1 MLQREGCSVELV
13 SQDSVTGG
21 SEGRF
26 VFGITEVKKNNK
38 SVHFNLGIKQ
48 F

>member
-1 MLQREGCSVELV
+1 MVQREGCSVELV

-26 VFGITEVKKNNK
+26 VFGITGVKKNK

>member
-26 VFGITEVKKNNK
+26 VFGITG
-38 SVHFNLGIKQ
+38 VHFNLGIKQ

>member
-1 MLQREGCSVELV
+1 MLQREGCFVELV

-26 VFGITEVKKNNK
+26 VFFNLGNTEKKSIN
-38 SVHFNLGIKQ
+38 FNLGIKQ